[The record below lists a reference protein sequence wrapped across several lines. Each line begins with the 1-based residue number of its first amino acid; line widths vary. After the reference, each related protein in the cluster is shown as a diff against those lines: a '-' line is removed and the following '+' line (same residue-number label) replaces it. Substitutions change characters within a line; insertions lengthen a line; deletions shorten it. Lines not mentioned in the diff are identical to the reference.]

1 MTAWKLMSETK
12 AVEDEWMP
20 LFPGGVATNQTP
32 DVPSGEGGDGGRNDW
47 YWALHRSGEWLSD
60 WSLIP
65 TDLGAKLESLNSLT
79 FCQRRFDGS
88 RAPSAK
94 NHSRT
99 YNEVP
104 DGAFFLFVSKGFS
117 EAIRLS
123 ETGLWSKIG
132 LLTPSVS
139 FHPPFTQIETH

>member
-1 MTAWKLMSETK
+1 MNQLILQKKIPESDLK
-12 AVEDEWMP
+12 AVGISP
-20 LFPGGVATNQTP
+20 V
-32 DVPSGEGGDGGRNDW
+32 
-47 YWALHRSGEWLSD
+47 
-60 WSLIP
+60 
-65 TDLGAKLESLNSLT
+65 
-79 FCQRRFDGS
+79 
-88 RAPSAK
+88 PSAK

-123 ETGLWSKIG
+123 ETGIWSKIG

>member
-1 MTAWKLMSETK
+1 ML
-12 AVEDEWMP
+12 
-20 LFPGGVATNQTP
+20 
-32 DVPSGEGGDGGRNDW
+32 RNS
-47 YWALHRSGEWLSD
+47 R
-60 WSLIP
+60 
-65 TDLGAKLESLNSLT
+65 LGHEREFVSCVT
-79 FCQRRFDGS
+79 
-88 RAPSAK
+88 PSAK

-123 ETGLWSKIG
+123 ETGIWSKIG

>member
-1 MTAWKLMSETK
+1 
-12 AVEDEWMP
+12 MP
-20 LFPGGVATNQTP
+20 NGCRRHERELGVRHT
-32 DVPSGEGGDGGRNDW
+32 
-47 YWALHRSGEWLSD
+47 
-60 WSLIP
+60 
-65 TDLGAKLESLNSLT
+65 
-79 FCQRRFDGS
+79 
-88 RAPSAK
+88 PSAK

-123 ETGLWSKIG
+123 ETGIWSKIG
-132 LLTPSVS
+132 LLTPSIS